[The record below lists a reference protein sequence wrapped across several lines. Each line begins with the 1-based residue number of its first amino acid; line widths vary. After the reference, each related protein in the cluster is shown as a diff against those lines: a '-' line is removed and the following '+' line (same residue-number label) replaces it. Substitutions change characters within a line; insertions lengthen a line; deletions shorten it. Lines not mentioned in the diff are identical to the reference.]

1 MQHGILLIN
10 LGTPKSSQVSAVRS
24 YLREFLMDKR
34 VIDLPVAIR
43 YALVYG
49 LIIPF
54 RSPKTAHAY
63 SMIWTKKGSPLLVHG
78 QQLCETL
85 QQTLGANYKVALAM
99 RYGEPSIT
107 TGLAQLRECA
117 TLSIL
122 PLYPQ
127 YSSAATGSSIEE
139 VMRLLSQQEVLP
151 SATIIR
157 EFYQH
162 PAYINA
168 QAQLIKRHLP
178 QNSFLLLSYHGI
190 PERQIVKSGCSRVCD
205 NQCPNIGIQN
215 QHCYRAQCYQ
225 TSKLLAHALD
235 LSNRQYATA
244 FQSRLGK
251 TPWIKPYTDE
261 LLIELRAKNISH
273 LAVACPS
280 FVADCLETLEEIGMR
295 CKEQWLQMG
304 GTEFTLIPCLNS
316 ENEWINALAEIACP
330 NALR

>member
-10 LGTPKSSQVSAVRS
+10 LGTPASPKIGKVRS

-34 VIDLPVAIR
+34 VIDLPALIR

-63 SMIWTKKGSPLLVHG
+63 EMIWTKQGSPLLVYG
-78 QQLCETL
+78 QQLAAQL
-85 QQTLGANYKVALAM
+85 QQTLGTQYKVVLAM
-99 RYGEPSIT
+99 RYGAPSIKA
-107 TGLAQLRECA
+107 GLEQLRECT

-139 VMRLLSQQEVLP
+139 SMRILSQQEVIP
-151 SATIIR
+151 SVRIIR
-157 EFYQH
+157 DFYQH
-162 PAYINA
+162 PAYIKA
-168 QAQLIKRHLP
+168 QAQLIKQHLLP
-178 QNSFLLLSYHGI
+178 NSFLLLSYHGI
-190 PERQIVKSGCSRVCD
+190 PERHITKSGCLTPCQD
-205 NQCPNIGIQN
+205 KCPSISQQN
-215 QHCYRAQCYQ
+215 QQCYRAQCYQ
-225 TSKLLAHALD
+225 TTELLAQALNLAD
-235 LSNRQYATA
+235 NQYATA

-261 LLIELRAKNISH
+261 LLAELRAKGIKQ

-280 FVADCLETLEEIGMR
+280 FVADCLETIEEVGMR

-304 GTEFTLIPCLNS
+304 GTEFSLIPCLNT
-316 ENEWINALAEIACP
+316 EQEWVNAIAQIVTP
-330 NALR
+330 S